1 MTNPNPVNTNQQ
13 LADHIKKNLQKG
25 YTIDSLRFSLLQQGY
40 SRTTVEKAIEIANR
54 QLASTAP
61 RVEEKPVIKYEIIS
75 EEDMKRK
82 VAEQDAA
89 GGGFFKRLFK
99 KLFS

>member
-1 MTNPNPVNTNQQ
+1 METTASTNQQ

-40 SRTTVEKAIEIANR
+40 SRTSVEKAIDIANK
-54 QLASTAP
+54 QLANEAP
-61 RVEEKPVIKYEIIS
+61 KVEEKPIIKYEVIN
-75 EEDMKRK
+75 EEEMAKK

-89 GGGFFKRLFK
+89 GHGPIKRLFK
-99 KLFS
+99 KLFG